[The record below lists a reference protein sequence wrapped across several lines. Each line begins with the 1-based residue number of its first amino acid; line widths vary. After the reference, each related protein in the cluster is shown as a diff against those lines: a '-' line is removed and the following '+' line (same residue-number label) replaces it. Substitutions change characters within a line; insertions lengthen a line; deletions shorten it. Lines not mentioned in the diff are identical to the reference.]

1 MGKEVTAALRLYL
14 HSVQQVATSKNQFS
28 EWVSFSLE
36 ECCQLVVSHFV
47 RFMIRHNDLWS
58 SNERMLLVSLWENCV
73 ASVVDFVT
81 ALPVT
86 VFRPA
91 LSVAYPSF
99 VQLVSL
105 MESHALKLSI
115 EKFLAQVGA
124 VVILQKV
131 D

>member
-14 HSVQQVATSKNQFS
+14 HSVQQVATLKNQFS

-73 ASVVDFVT
+73 ASVVDLVT
-81 ALPVT
+81 SLPVA

-91 LSVAYPSF
+91 LSVAYILPL
-99 VQLVSL
+99 LVSL
-105 MESHALKLSI
+105 MESHALKLSV